1 MFIEHGLLHLLFACS
16 WLDACA
22 YRILESWII
31 TLEISYFIEEQIY
44 TYK

>member
-1 MFIEHGLLHLLFACS
+1 MFIEHVLFHLLFPYS
-16 WLDACA
+16 WLGACA

-44 TYK
+44 THK